1 MLQIPPHYRLS
12 PNKYQLRTVIRIM
25 AFVLKSIKLVKTK
38 SPQKFRN
45 SNDITSITLS
55 HEEIVAAKK

>member
-1 MLQIPPHYRLS
+1 MLQILPHYRLG
-12 PNKYQLRTVIRIM
+12 PNKYRLRTVIRIM
-25 AFVLKSIKLVKTK
+25 AFVLKFIKLVKTK

-55 HEEIVAAKK
+55 HEEIVAVKK